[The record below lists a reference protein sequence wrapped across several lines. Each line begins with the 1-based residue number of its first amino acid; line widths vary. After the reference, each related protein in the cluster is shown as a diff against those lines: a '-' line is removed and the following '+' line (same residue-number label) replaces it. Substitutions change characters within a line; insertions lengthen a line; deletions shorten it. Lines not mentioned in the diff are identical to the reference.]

1 MKKMKNIKTTIR
13 VYGATI
19 SVSGNGDITNDVEEI
34 EDATS
39 ADTEK
44 NGLGVVVMGAIIIGL
59 GVIFMYSRSKKRQ
72 QH

>member
-1 MKKMKNIKTTIR
+1 MAESKRDELEYNKFSLKEN
-13 VYGATI
+13 
-19 SVSGNGDITNDVEEI
+19 NGDITNDVEEI